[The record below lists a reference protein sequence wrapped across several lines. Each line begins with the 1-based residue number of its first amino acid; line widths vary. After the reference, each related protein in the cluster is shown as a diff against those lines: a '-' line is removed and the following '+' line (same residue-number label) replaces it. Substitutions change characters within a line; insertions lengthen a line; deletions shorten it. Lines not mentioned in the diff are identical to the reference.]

1 LFTNAI
7 IILLAWT
14 FVSGCQSGMIPASQR
29 DLNKGDGVLH
39 AKPGSRQKDD
49 SGERLYRRKADV
61 TIEDKGAG
69 MENGSLFNP
78 RDQGNHL
85 FADRNIDLRGQE
97 VNVIVTSLKLKKE
110 PANPPAVGSGAKAP
124 VDGAGDTKNAKPN
137 PDELEKTLLAMAP
150 HLDGGDKNPELIT
163 EFRMTVL
170 RRTDEGD
177 YLARFKRESVNEY
190 EVNRL
195 EVTAR
200 IPYQKTLPGEVLTTN
215 DLLDVEF
222 LDEHDAEVFERRS
235 ITWEDEYSLRMSGF
249 SEAKS
254 KAAQELDSRK
264 RELEKVRQQ
273 LDVRVKNLTKE
284 RTQVVKERE
293 RVGKKEAE
301 LDQKFKEMNE
311 VISRQKETIDDQNK
325 QLQEA
330 QSAKL
335 QQEAAAVPQPSEEST
350 GEISGKPLETKP
362 GEPKGAANAK

>member
-1 LFTNAI
+1 
-7 IILLAWT
+7 
-14 FVSGCQSGMIPASQR
+14 MIPASQR

-39 AKPGSRQKDD
+39 AKAGSRQKDG
-49 SGERLYRRKADV
+49 SGERLYRRKSEI
-61 TIEDKGAG
+61 TIEDNGAG

-85 FADRNIDLRGQE
+85 FADRNIDLRGQD
-97 VNVIVTSLKLKKE
+97 VNVIVTSLKLKKD
-110 PANPPAVGSGAKAP
+110 PANPPAGGAGGMAP
-124 VDGAGDTKNAKPN
+124 LDGAGDTKNAKPN

-163 EFRMTVL
+163 EFRMTVM

-195 EVTAR
+195 EITAR

-222 LDEHDAEVFERRS
+222 LDEHDTEVFERRS

-293 RVGKKEAE
+293 RVGKKEVE

-335 QQEAAAVPQPSEEST
+335 QQDVPAEPQPSEENNDK
-350 GEISGKPLETKP
+350 IDGKPLETKP
-362 GEPKGAANAK
+362 GDPKGTANAK